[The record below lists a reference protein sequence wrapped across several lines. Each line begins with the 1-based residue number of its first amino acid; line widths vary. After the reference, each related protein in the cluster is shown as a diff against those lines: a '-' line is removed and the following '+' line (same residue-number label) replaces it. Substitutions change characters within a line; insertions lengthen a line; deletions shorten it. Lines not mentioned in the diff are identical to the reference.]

1 MQNDTYHKL
10 LQTTVENILLHLY
23 FKANASKAYLTEI
36 QRNKIIIDFV
46 KPMIKQPRYAL
57 IKKKLKTITLM
68 KNKFGSIE
76 KHLLKILNDYGH
88 ICSHNDVD
96 KLYKLLSIFEEQYGI
111 NSKLLEETPNKEET
125 DLIYLDRQHID
136 HCFDDKNKQVAPISL
151 FIHTQNLEP
160 FLKCLNEQLL
170 FKFSLFQA
178 SDKFNN
184 YHYQLHPIQS

>member
-1 MQNDTYHKL
+1 MQDISYHSL
-10 LQTTVENILLHLY
+10 LKTTIENVLLHLY

-46 KPMIKQPRYAL
+46 KPLIKQPRYAL

-76 KHLLKILNDYGH
+76 KQLLKILNDYGD
-88 ICSHNDVD
+88 ISSENDVD
-96 KLYKLLSIFEEQYGI
+96 KLYKLLSIFEEQYNI
-111 NSKLLEETPNKEET
+111 NSKLLEETPDKEDT

-136 HCFDDKNKQVAPISL
+136 YCFDDKNKQVAPISL

-178 SDKFNN
+178 NEEFNN